1 MNRVVPLAV
10 VALAASLGLVAC
22 GGGSSTSDEDQIRSV
37 ADRALTGNDPASCDE
52 LLTAH
57 FIQVFYRGSIAQCKK
72 NAEETSTNPDS
83 VDVTNISVDGDKA
96 SGDIKLIGGAGDGE
110 VLNTIFLKQSG
121 KWKIDSV
128 SMSSPH
134 TPTTP
139 GSTTG
144 TTGTTATTPSSTGD
158 PVIDLFFATIRSQLQ
173 KQGQSAQATD
183 CIVNKLHAVI
193 TPADLAALKA
203 GKRPGDLAAKV
214 RQVGTECGH
223 QALAP

>member
-10 VALAASLGLVAC
+10 VALAASLALVAC

-57 FIQVFYRGSIAQCKK
+57 FVQVFYRGSIAQCKK

-83 VDVTNISVDGDKA
+83 VDVTNISVNGDKA
-96 SGDIKLIGGAGDGE
+96 SGDIKLIGGAGDGQ

-134 TPTTP
+134 TTTTTTP
-139 GSTTG
+139 GSS
-144 TTGTTATTPSSTGD
+144 TGTTATTPGTTGD
-158 PVIDLFFATIRSQLQ
+158 PVIDLFFGTIRAQLQ

-183 CIVNKLHAVI
+183 CIVNKLHTVI
-193 TPADLAALKA
+193 TPADLAQLKA
-203 GKRPGDLAAKV
+203 GKRPGDLPAKV

>member
-1 MNRVVPLAV
+1 MNRVFPLAV
-10 VALAASLGLVAC
+10 VALVASLGLVAC
-22 GGGSSTSDEDQIRSV
+22 GGGSGSSDTDQIRSV

-57 FIQVFYRGSIAQCKK
+57 FVQVYYRGSIAQCKK

-83 VDVTNISVDGDKA
+83 VDVTNISVNGDKA

-110 VLNTIFLKQSG
+110 VLSTIFLKQGG

-134 TPTTP
+134 TTTTP
-139 GSTTG
+139 GSSTG
-144 TTGTTATTPSSTGD
+144 TNATGTTPSSTGD
-158 PVIDLFFATIRSQLQ
+158 PVIDLFFATISSQLK
-173 KQGQSAQATD
+173 KQGVPDQAAA
-183 CIVNKLHAVI
+183 CIVNKLHTVI

-203 GKRPGDLAAKV
+203 GKRPADLNAKV
-214 RQVGTECGH
+214 RQVGTECGQ
-223 QALAP
+223 QALSP